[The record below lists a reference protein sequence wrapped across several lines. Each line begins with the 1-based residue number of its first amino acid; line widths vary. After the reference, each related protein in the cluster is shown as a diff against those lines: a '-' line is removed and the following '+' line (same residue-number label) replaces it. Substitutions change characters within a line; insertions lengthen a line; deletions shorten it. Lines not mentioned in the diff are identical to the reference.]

1 MRGESRE
8 GKEEGRGGGWRE
20 FRGGKEE
27 GKGRE
32 GGEGNAAVK
41 GEMVGGLLRN
51 DQNLFQNLQKKVP
64 MSNFAAW
71 PCNCRIPWLDSR
83 FRVIFVGILN
93 FLASAHPS
101 IPRGMPRKCDLKTFS
116 G

>member
-1 MRGESRE
+1 
-8 GKEEGRGGGWRE
+8 
-20 FRGGKEE
+20 
-27 GKGRE
+27 
-32 GGEGNAAVK
+32 
-41 GEMVGGLLRN
+41 
-51 DQNLFQNLQKKVP
+51 

-101 IPRGMPRKCDLKTFS
+101 ILEECHGNAIKKLFRVKKLFGAEEIF
-116 G
+116 